1 MICCLIQ
8 STVLISL
15 FKPPSAQLIGP
26 RPAFSTP
33 PRTTVGTS
41 TAEASQT
48 SSFSAEEAAGLAS
61 MLNVRVEAA
70 VDALKRNNGDAN
82 AAAEWLLSVPSY
94 VAVNSAQ
101 VAPEPSQMC
110 GPQPLSY
117 PSNNLRVVEAHLD
130 GATEYPLD
138 SKSGES

>member
-1 MICCLIQ
+1 MYKI
-8 STVLISL
+8 
-15 FKPPSAQLIGP
+15 PSAQVVGS

-33 PRTTVGTS
+33 ARATASTS
-41 TAEASQT
+41 TEVSRE
-48 SSFSAEEAAGLAS
+48 SSFSAEEAAGLAN
-61 MLNVRVEAA
+61 MLNVRIETA

-101 VAPEPSQMC
+101 VGPEPPQMC

-117 PSNNLRVVEAHLD
+117 PSNNLRVVEA
-130 GATEYPLD
+130 ELD
-138 SKSGES
+138 SASKNKSGKSSVSDSVSLLY